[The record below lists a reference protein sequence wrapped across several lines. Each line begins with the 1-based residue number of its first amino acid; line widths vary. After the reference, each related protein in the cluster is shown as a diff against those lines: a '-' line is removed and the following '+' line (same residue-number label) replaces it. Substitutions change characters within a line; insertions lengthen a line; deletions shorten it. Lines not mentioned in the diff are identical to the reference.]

1 MSRQRI
7 GMAVAGLAALA
18 GMVVGGAA
26 IASAD
31 ETGAD
36 ATGSYGLAGQA
47 GEDRGEGY
55 GPGPGG
61 HEHEE
66 VTGSELADVE
76 DAVAGF
82 DSTID
87 VEGVMKDEDG
97 SYDVMGT
104 RDGSPVVLE
113 VSADLGTI
121 SERAGDGPRMR
132 GRGGHGGLGDGD
144 CDGDGP
150 HGFRDDDEDAE
161 TSGLVAS

>member
-26 IASAD
+26 IAQAD
-31 ETGAD
+31 DDGAD
-36 ATGSYGLAGQA
+36 TTGSYGITGQ
-47 GEDRGEGY
+47 DREGRGGGPGH

-76 DAVAGF
+76 DAVSGF
-82 DSTID
+82 DSTIS
-87 VEGVMKDEDG
+87 VEAVMKDPDG

-104 RDGSPVVLE
+104 RDGSPVMLE

-121 SERAGDGPRMR
+121 SERAGEGPRMR
-132 GRGGHGGLGDGD
+132 GRGGHGDGD

-150 HGFRDDDEDAE
+150 HGLGDHDEDAE
-161 TSGLVAS
+161 TSAYVAS